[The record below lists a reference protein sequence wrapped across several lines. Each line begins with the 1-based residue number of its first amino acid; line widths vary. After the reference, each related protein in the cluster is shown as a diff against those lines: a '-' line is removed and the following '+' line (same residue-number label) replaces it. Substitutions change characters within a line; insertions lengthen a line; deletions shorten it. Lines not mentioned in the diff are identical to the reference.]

1 MPTTSIIEASSA
13 AKQLPIVAT
22 RVSGPT
28 SRTAGARISSARSDH
43 AWTFSSSQ
51 VPSRLCRDGMVRRIS
66 RRAIGPIGVRY
77 ARRVVNG
84 PILFLVPARG
94 GSRRVPGKNLRAIG
108 GVPLVGRAVRTAR
121 AAAGALPGGPHRVAC
136 STDDPAIAQ
145 VAAAWGADV
154 IDRPAAL
161 ATDDATSIVV
171 VLHALGELPAGQ
183 AKYRTLVLLQPTSP
197 LVEPADIVA
206 AVERHWEAGGA
217 PVTSVTA
224 THPASWHLATDA
236 EGVLRALIKATASDD
251 RLLAGAFYV
260 VDAAELARSRRLR
273 RAGPHHR
280 HVDPG

>member
-1 MPTTSIIEASSA
+1 M
-13 AKQLPIVAT
+13 
-22 RVSGPT
+22 
-28 SRTAGARISSARSDH
+28 
-43 AWTFSSSQ
+43 
-51 VPSRLCRDGMVRRIS
+51 
-66 RRAIGPIGVRY
+66 
-77 ARRVVNG
+77 NG

-121 AAAGALPGGPHRVAC
+121 AAAAALPGGPHRVAC
-136 STDDPAIAQ
+136 STDDPAIAEA
-145 VAAAWGADV
+145 AAAWGADV

-171 VLHALGELPAGQ
+171 VLHALGDVAAGE

-260 VDAAELARSRRLR
+260 VDAAELARSRRFVEPGRTIGLSIPAERSDRRRRGADLLAAEAVLAARPIRPRPDR
-273 RAGPHHR
+273 RAAR
-280 HVDPG
+280 SATARCS